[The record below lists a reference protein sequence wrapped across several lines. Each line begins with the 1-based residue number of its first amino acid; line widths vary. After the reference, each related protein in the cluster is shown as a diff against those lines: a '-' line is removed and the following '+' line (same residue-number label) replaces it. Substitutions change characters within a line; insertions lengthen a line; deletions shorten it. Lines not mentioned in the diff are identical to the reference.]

1 MELVAL
7 VAVAV
12 AASLAPV
19 AAQSPTTSC
28 SVLKP
33 SYSAPSV
40 ASGYAAAPVATGL
53 FEPRGILFDTSG
65 RILVVQQNRGIVALT
80 LNDGGGTCLS
90 VKENKTVVTK
100 NGVNSKARPS
110 VNLD

>member
-7 VAVAV
+7 IAVAV

-19 AAQSPTTSC
+19 AAQSSTTSC

-40 ASGYAAAPVATGL
+40 ASSYAAAPVATGL
-53 FEPRGILFDTSG
+53 FKPRGILFDTSG
-65 RILVVQQNRGIVALT
+65 RLLVVEQNRGIVALT
-80 LNDGGGTCLS
+80 LNNGGGTCLS
-90 VKENKTVVTK
+90 VKEKKTVVAS
-100 NGVNSKARPS
+100 NDVSNEARPQ
-110 VNLD
+110 